1 MKIHLSHHPPW
12 QREKFETQLH
22 FDPGKGVTGWSHQDV
37 PDVSGVESMKSVL
50 EVKLD
55 AQTCLLRLLIYQSF
69 CPVVERAEKL

>member
-37 PDVSGVESMKSVL
+37 PDVSGVESMKSIIIGG
-50 EVKLD
+50 E
-55 AQTCLLRLLIYQSF
+55 AGCSNLLAKTANISIILS
-69 CPVVERAEKL
+69 CC